1 MNDPL
6 TFDLI
11 YDLAQSSS
19 CELCPILNDYND
31 IIQRSFTAE
40 VNGSCVT
47 AIFIS
52 RLLINSQVLVNRV
65 MSDASEHKL

>member
-11 YDLAQSSS
+11 YDLAQFSS

-40 VNGSCVT
+40 VNVSCVT
-47 AIFIS
+47 ATFIS
-52 RLLINSQVLVNRV
+52 RRLINSQVLVNRV
-65 MSDASEHKL
+65 MSGASEHKL

>member
-19 CELCPILNDYND
+19 CALCPILNDYND

-40 VNGSCVT
+40 VRASCRT
-47 AIFIS
+47 AIT
-52 RLLINSQVLVNRV
+52 
-65 MSDASEHKL
+65 DKLTSAWLSCDVARKRA